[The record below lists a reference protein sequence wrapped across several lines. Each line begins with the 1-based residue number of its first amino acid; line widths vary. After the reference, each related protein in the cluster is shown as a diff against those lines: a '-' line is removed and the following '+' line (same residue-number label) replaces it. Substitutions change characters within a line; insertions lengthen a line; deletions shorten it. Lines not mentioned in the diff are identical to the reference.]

1 LDGSL
6 VDGFLVPEPDE
17 RLIFRGH
24 SVLAELSVFVVLAVA
39 FDFLQLVKAW
49 RGGATA
55 RHRVNGELI
64 PLVEVRAGVVVGRS
78 YHAGA
83 LLVIVTWNAL
93 ESASGTIV
101 QRNAGLILVLR
112 EIPEGEEEAI
122 DETRP
127 HISTPGQGWAW
138 QRRSQPASQYQ
149 RFISL

>member
-1 LDGSL
+1 MCGACVCVWCTVCGACGVLCVNLLHGHLDGSL

-64 PLVEVRAGVVVGRS
+64 PWLS
-78 YHAGA
+78 
-83 LLVIVTWNAL
+83 
-93 ESASGTIV
+93 SGL
-101 QRNAGLILVLR
+101 G
-112 EIPEGEEEAI
+112 
-122 DETRP
+122 
-127 HISTPGQGWAW
+127 
-138 QRRSQPASQYQ
+138 
-149 RFISL
+149 